1 MGMNGAIA
9 NSDSSI
15 VYVFNSYGPSGLQYP
30 QFFGLSNWIQQMGQ
44 LLQIFID
51 YIREFI

>member
-30 QFFGLSNWIQQMGQ
+30 QFFGLNSTDGTTVTAT
-44 LLQIFID
+44 IF
-51 YIREFI
+51 